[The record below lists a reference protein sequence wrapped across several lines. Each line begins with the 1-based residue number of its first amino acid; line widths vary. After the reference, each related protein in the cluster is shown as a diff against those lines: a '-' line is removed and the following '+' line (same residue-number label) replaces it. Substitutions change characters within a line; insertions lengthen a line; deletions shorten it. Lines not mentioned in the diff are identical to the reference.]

1 MRNPYIT
8 VPALGCGSIET
19 LSEHRTWKG
28 ALDAASRSDRV
39 TAVGPNGERATLPPL
54 GNAKLGAGRFGQGL
68 TGKERVAW
76 VTAILA
82 GVA

>member
-8 VPALGCGSIET
+8 VPALGCGPIET
-19 LSEHRTWKG
+19 LSE
-28 ALDAASRSDRV
+28 
-39 TAVGPNGERATLPPL
+39 
-54 GNAKLGAGRFGQGL
+54 RFGQGL